1 MKLTNASD
9 IEAALRASRRRRLF
23 GAVGGGM
30 VGSGV
35 AAIAVSGLNAMLGK
49 PMFLVWAAL
58 ALGLPLTVAGLLFLQ
73 RIDG

>member
-30 VGSGV
+30 VGSGI
-35 AAIAVSGLNAMLGK
+35 AAIAVSGLNALLGK
-49 PMFLVWAAL
+49 PMLLVWVAL
-58 ALGLPLTVAGLLFLQ
+58 AIGLPLTLVGVLFLQ
-73 RIDG
+73 RIEG

>member
-9 IEAALRASRRRRLF
+9 IEAALRASRRRRLL
-23 GAVGGGM
+23 GALGGGM

-35 AAIAVSGLNAMLGK
+35 AAIAVSGLNALLGK
-49 PMFLVWAAL
+49 PMLLVWVAL
-58 ALGLPLTVAGLLFLQ
+58 AIGLPLTVAGLAFLQ